1 MRIVAAVWLMT
12 SRAARLVCG
21 GMQMRLLSLVGL
33 VGMAGQAGVH
43 RIRLHKARRLS
54 RMGIVASDTFALRP
68 GMLHLC
74 AVNLLGLLVMAG
86 DAERLGVR
94 LCQHHLAVFG
104 RLVAG
109 IAGLVRKRRM
119 GKLLHQLGLRRLVRV
134 VTLHAVGS
142 AERLALVRLD

>member
-1 MRIVAAVWLMT
+1 MGIVPAVRLVT
-12 SRAARLVCG
+12 SRAARFVRRR
-21 GMQMRLLSLVGL
+21 MQMGLLPLLGL
-33 VGMAGQAGVH
+33 VGMASQAGVH

-54 RMGIVASDTFALRP
+54 RMGVVASDTFALRP
-68 GMLHLC
+68 GMRDLG
-74 AVNLLGLLVMAG
+74 AVDLLGLLIMAG

-94 LCQHHLAVFG
+94 LCQHYFAVFG

-109 IAGLVRKRRM
+109 VAGLVRKWRM
-119 GKLLHQLGLRRLVRV
+119 GELLHQLGLRRLVRV